1 MHGCCEDS
9 PECNAHVKVPCQ
21 SLVSVCDF
29 LLLVA
34 VLVKRKDKHLIT
46 ERVSPFHDDFP
57 FGLSGEVVDQQLWL
71 HNCLNLCATDLAS
84 PGITIMLLATLTLIS
99 PSWTLSSTYDLGSS
113 RPTCCGQKDD
123 IAS

>member
-9 PECNAHVKVPCQ
+9 PECNAHVKALCQ